1 MPTLLKKLC
10 IFGAKAET
18 TPGTKQT
25 LAVGDTSFNIY
36 DLEIMPDISMEERP
50 AQGSFG
56 TQKSIVGGRKGKAT
70 FKCDLSFDGLVIPT
84 WANVLLPAVGL
95 FKTGNV
101 FAPKT
106 QTPDTAGAVVKTL
119 TIGKWMNGKF
129 DSIFGAMGNL
139 KIALPTNR
147 GAVCEF
153 EFEGVFADQIDQAMP
168 APTYPNE
175 PKLVCKG
182 GPSTYDSIAFCAE
195 SVSFDLGNSLYLK
208 ECSNSL
214 LGYDFAIINDRKAKI
229 TTNPESKLVA
239 EQNRM
244 GFFLAGTE
252 KVFRYVLPAPGYV
265 SGTGAKSVEILASQ
279 AQIIANK
286 EGSREGVS
294 IDDMTLQLN
303 QSLTTADSDFTIT
316 FNI

>member
-1 MPTLLKKLC
+1 MTLLKKLA

-25 LAVGDTSFNIY
+25 LAVGDTSFNVY
-36 DLEIMPDISMEERP
+36 DLEIMPDIAMEERP

-56 TQKSIVGGRKGKAT
+56 TQKSIVGGRRGKAT
-70 FKCDLSFDGLVIPT
+70 FKLDFLSFDGLVLPT
-84 WANVLLPAVGL
+84 WTTLLPAVGL
-95 FKTGNV
+95 IKTGNV

-119 TIGKWMNGKF
+119 SIGKWMNGKF
-129 DSIFGAMGNL
+129 DCIYGAMGNL
-139 KIALPTNR
+139 KIVLPTNK

-153 EFEGVFADQIDQAMP
+153 EFEGIFDDQIDQAMP
-168 APTYPNE
+168 TPTYPNE

-182 GPSTYDSIAFCAE
+182 GPSTYDAIAFCAE
-195 SVSFDLGNSLYLK
+195 SVNFDIGNSLYLK
-208 ECSNSL
+208 ECSNSIQ
-214 LGYDFAIINDRKAKI
+214 GYDFALINDRKAKI

-239 EQNRM
+239 QQNRM
-244 GFFLAGTE
+244 GYFLAGTE

-286 EGSREGVS
+286 EGSREGVA
-294 IDDMTLQLN
+294 IDDMTVQLN
-303 QSLTTADSDFTIT
+303 QSLTSADSDFTIT